1 MVLIPIRRFL
11 RESAKNTTILPL
23 PDGCTPEQIQIESS
37 ICTGET
43 TIGFYDAAEKKLR
56 YAELVKTPADIAAF
70 YARYGLTPP
79 DHS

>member
-1 MVLIPIRRFL
+1 MHFF
-11 RESAKNTTILPL
+11 SHKKSILPL

-43 TIGFYDAAEKKLR
+43 PLGFYDAAEKKLR
-56 YAELVKTPADIAAF
+56 YAELVKTPADIATF

>member
-1 MVLIPIRRFL
+1 MHFFSHKKP
-11 RESAKNTTILPL
+11 ILPL
-23 PDGCTPEQIQIESS
+23 PDGCTPEQIQIES
-37 ICTGET
+37 

>member
-1 MVLIPIRRFL
+1 MISNPILMKGAFFMHFF
-11 RESAKNTTILPL
+11 SHKKPILPL

-70 YARYGLTPP
+70 YAR
-79 DHS
+79 

>member
-1 MVLIPIRRFL
+1 MHFFSHKKP
-11 RESAKNTTILPL
+11 ILPL

-70 YARYGLTPP
+70 
-79 DHS
+79 HSLRQSFSILMFLYIQNLLL